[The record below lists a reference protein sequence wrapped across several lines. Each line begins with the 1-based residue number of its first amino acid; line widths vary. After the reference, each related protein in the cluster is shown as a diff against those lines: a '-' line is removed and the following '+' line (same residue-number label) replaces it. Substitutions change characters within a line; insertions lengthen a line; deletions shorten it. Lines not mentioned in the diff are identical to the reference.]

1 MPTMVRAGFA
11 HNVCWSSNS
20 LLVVAGLPAIA
31 FACAASPLSAPAKT
45 LHPMLRPPAAAC
57 VCYVRAL
64 GTPIYNFHMRPLP
77 GPPASGAS
85 EQQQQQQG
93 QQQQDRQPPQ
103 QPQPQGASGSGAA
116 GGSGAARVGSAAM
129 AAAAAAAPGTS
140 WELVY
145 TPSDQLLEA
154 GGLVAVSEGGRLLR
168 HGLVLGEEGLEPA
181 EGADASDT

>member
-1 MPTMVRAGFA
+1 
-11 HNVCWSSNS
+11 
-20 LLVVAGLPAIA
+20 
-31 FACAASPLSAPAKT
+31 
-45 LHPMLRPPAAAC
+45 MLRPPAAAC